1 MARKKKINPLATAVT
16 IAAVGFTG
24 WAVWNFIIKP
34 QRDKKRAASM
44 QPVDSIP
51 GEILDAQFEVV
62 DEQTA

>member
-1 MARKKKINPLATAVT
+1 MARKKKINPLAAALT
-16 IAAVGFTG
+16 IAAIAAAGYG
-24 WAVWNFIIKP
+24 VWTYLIKP

-44 QPVDSIP
+44 GPVDSIP

>member
-1 MARKKKINPLATAVT
+1 MARKKKINPLATALT
-16 IAAVGFTG
+16 IAAIGATG

-44 QPVDSIP
+44 GPVDSIP